1 MKYKQLEGRKS
12 RTKHRKKIRKEERE
26 RFVIAWGA
34 DKTTAEI
41 LTELGKEIN
50 TANSEWVT
58 GKASYLRKRGR
69 NLPRRNYD
77 GLTATCRR
85 NLHFNLAFANFWKM
99 IEKPKKRTFLQSG
112 LIDYRLLEYLKPE
125 GAATTDQLL
134 ELVVFSRVTLLKRL
148 RRLEGLGFIVCTLA
162 DYEGSGRGYLWN
174 IN

>member
-1 MKYKQLEGRKS
+1 MLYRRLEGKKAQTR
-12 RTKHRKKIRKEERE
+12 HRKKIRDEERE
-26 RFVIAWGA
+26 IFVMAWGA

-58 GKASYLRKRGR
+58 WKASCLRKRGLY
-69 NLPRRNYD
+69 LPRRNYD

-99 IEKPKKRTFLQSG
+99 IEKPKKRTFIQSEM
-112 LIDYRLLEYLKPE
+112 IDYQLLEYLKPE
-125 GAATTDQLL
+125 GAATTNQLL

-148 RRLEGLGFIVCTLA
+148 RRLEGLGFIVRTLA
-162 DYEGSGRGYLWN
+162 DYGGSGRGYLWK